1 MRRFDHVD
9 YQNGSGLGMNE
20 VTITVS
26 GRVGSGKSAV
36 CGEIEILCRAL
47 GLQVEWIGGRD
58 EKNLTGADWIHEIE
72 MYKPVVKIVEQIE
85 SAAPSP
91 AAREAGDG
99 VSEVQPP
106 AGLTEREQFIWNLGH
121 SAAAGS
127 LQDAERYRWLREHH
141 FSTLTNEEIDQQIAA
156 DAALLR
162 EAGSR

>member
-91 AAREAGDG
+91 AAALT
-99 VSEVQPP
+99 SEQ
-106 AGLTEREQFIWNLGH
+106 RKNLMSH
-121 SAAAGS
+121 ADDM
-127 LQDAERYRWLREHH
+127 DACGWKDDAKALR
-141 FSTLTNEEIDQQIAA
+141 
-156 DAALLR
+156 ALLR

>member
-1 MRRFDHVD
+1 
-9 YQNGSGLGMNE
+9 MNE

-47 GLQVEWIGGRD
+47 GLQVKWIGGRD

-99 VSEVQPP
+99 V
-106 AGLTEREQFIWNLGH
+106 TEDQLLDLVVALAPKHEYRDPDDGTPCFSALGF
-121 SAAAGS
+121 ARDLA
-127 LQDAERYRWLREHH
+127 R
-141 FSTLTNEEIDQQIAA
+141 
-156 DAALLR
+156 ALLR
-162 EAGSR
+162 EAK

>member
-85 SAAPSP
+85 SA
-91 AAREAGDG
+91 
-99 VSEVQPP
+99 Q
-106 AGLTEREQFIWNLGH
+106 
-121 SAAAGS
+121 
-127 LQDAERYRWLREHH
+127 
-141 FSTLTNEEIDQQIAA
+141 STNGE
-156 DAALLR
+156 
-162 EAGSR
+162 

>member
-1 MRRFDHVD
+1 
-9 YQNGSGLGMNE
+9 MNE

-99 VSEVQPP
+99 VRLKCIRS
-106 AGLTEREQFIWNLGH
+106 GLTELEQYLGPT
-121 SAAAGS
+121 SSFQMG
-127 LQDAERYRWLREHH
+127 
-141 FSTLTNEEIDQQIAA
+141 
-156 DAALLR
+156 
-162 EAGSR
+162 

>member
-1 MRRFDHVD
+1 
-9 YQNGSGLGMNE
+9 MNE

-47 GLQVEWIGGRD
+47 GLQVKWIGGRD

-85 SAAPSP
+85 RAAPSP

-99 VSEVQPP
+99 VTDARIVEIADDNDS
-106 AGLTEREQFIWNLGH
+106 GRTMSGRRLFSDRNLL
-121 SAAAGS
+121 AFA
-127 LQDAERYRWLREHH
+127 R
-141 FSTLTNEEIDQQIAA
+141 
-156 DAALLR
+156 ALLK
-162 EAGSR
+162 ETN